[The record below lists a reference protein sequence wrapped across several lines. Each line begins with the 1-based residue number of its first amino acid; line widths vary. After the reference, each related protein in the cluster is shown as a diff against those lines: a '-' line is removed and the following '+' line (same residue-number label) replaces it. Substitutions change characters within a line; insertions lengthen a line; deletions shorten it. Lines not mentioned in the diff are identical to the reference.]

1 VTELAEETY
10 ERQSGPI
17 PFLGHPGVTAF
28 AAVILAFVAVARH
41 GFGGRGLLDAAICA
55 VLVVLAAVDLERRV
69 IPNMIVVPAAAIVF
83 LAEIALKPSHW
94 LWYLGAALGAGLF
107 FLVLAVLFRD
117 GVGMGDVKLAALIGA
132 ALGSHVLSGLVL
144 GSLAGAVAAVF
155 LLATKGAAARK
166 MTIAFGPYLAAG
178 AIVVLLF
185 S

>member
-1 VTELAEETY
+1 VSELAESY
-10 ERQSGPI
+10 ERPSGAV
-17 PFLGHPGVTAF
+17 PFLGHPGLTAF
-28 AAVILAFVAVARH
+28 AAVLLTFVAVARH
-41 GFGGRGLLDAAICA
+41 GFSGRGLLDAAICA

-69 IPNMIVVPAAAIVF
+69 IPNVIVVPSAAIVL
-83 LAEIALKPSHW
+83 LAQVALKPSHW
-94 LWYLGAALGAGLF
+94 WWYLGATLGAGLF

-132 ALGSHVLSGLVL
+132 SLGSHVLSGLVL
-144 GSLAGAVAAVF
+144 GSLAGAVVAIY
-155 LLATKGAAARK
+155 LLVTKGSAARK

>member
-1 VTELAEETY
+1 MSEFAEETY
-10 ERQSGPI
+10 ERPPGAV
-17 PFLGHPGVTAF
+17 PFLGHPGLTAF
-28 AAVILAFVAVARH
+28 AAVLLAFVAVARH
-41 GFGGRGLLDAAICA
+41 GFGSRGLLDAAICV

-69 IPNMIVVPAAAIVF
+69 IPNVIVVPATGVVF
-83 LAEIALKPSHW
+83 LVQVALEPSRW
-94 LWYLGAALGAGLF
+94 WWYLGATLGAGVF

-144 GSLAGAVAAVF
+144 GSLAGAVAAIY
-155 LLATKGAAARK
+155 LLVTKGAAARK

-178 AIVVLLF
+178 AIAVLLF